1 VGAIAGIA
9 IGPVFLVILVAMGWW
24 IWRRKRSKADTEE
37 SQHMGL
43 NEMGDAAGFA
53 PEAVGSDLSG
63 KKTTGKTELELE
75 GRW

>member
-1 VGAIAGIA
+1 
-9 IGPVFLVILVAMGWW
+9 
-24 IWRRKRSKADTEE
+24 
-37 SQHMGL
+37 MGL